1 MLGHVQLFVN
11 PWTVALQASLY
22 MEFSRQKYWSELL
35 FSTPGVL
42 PDPGIELS
50 SLASPALAGRFFT
63 TMSPEKHIYII
74 YVYIYIISFYFINNA
89 YLQVN
94 DNIFVS

>member
-63 TMSPEKHIYII
+63 TMSPEKPEYIYI
-74 YVYIYIISFYFINNA
+74 YIYIISFYFINNA